1 MIIDL
6 PSGANIWWRQSC
18 KIQSWLPCVSH
29 LCKVK
34 IVRVC
39 LLSPQP
45 HRDEDDDS
53 SAVRQGG
60 GGRWLVV
67 LCRRR
72 AVGPLRRG
80 LPWFW
85 RFVAIDD
92 ISTVHYGGSMKQRS
106 DGGLLSVTMS
116 DLSVKLTVPS
126 SMSEVW
132 LCFSFQDTKFFFLII
147 VCQICCHFIRMSEAL
162 CYMSQIKYFRVC
174 L

>member
-1 MIIDL
+1 MKTEL
-6 PSGANIWWRQSC
+6 SC
-18 KIQSWLPCVSH
+18 ISH

-53 SAVRQGG
+53 PVRQGG
-60 GGRWLVV
+60 GGRWLVA

-80 LPWFW
+80 LPRFW
-85 RFVAIDD
+85 RFMAIDD
-92 ISTVHYGGSMKQRS
+92 IGTVHYGWSMKQRS
-106 DGGLLSVTMS
+106 YGGLLSVTMS
-116 DLSVKLTVPS
+116 DLSVKLSVS
-126 SMSEVW
+126 SSTPQSWQLVISEVW
-132 LCFSFQDTKFFFLII
+132 LCFSFRDTKFFFLII
-147 VCQICCHFIRMSEAL
+147 VCQICWHFIWMSEVV
-162 CYMSQIKYFRVC
+162 CYVSQIKYFRVC